1 MKRILP
7 FLMLLTICLL
17 SADVTRASSLVSA
30 ADLPKSNVVK
40 LNFSS
45 LAFGN
50 ASFQYERI
58 FGGRISFAA
67 GISYMPETG
76 LPFAGLLMDQYGHSE
91 DAKNAIETTRL
102 SVFSFTPEIRF
113 YLSRNAPSGI
123 YLAPFARYT
132 IMEMNQVY
140 AFTASNGLRY
150 YPDVDGS
157 LNYFAGGLLL
167 GYQIPVGNRI
177 NIDLWIAGPYV
188 GSMNGSFVA
197 IDYKADMNETIRN
210 DLKRDIENFE
220 IPLVTIDATVDKPNQ
235 VDVLLGGGVLG
246 VRAMGFAVGFRF

>member
-1 MKRILP
+1 MSRISRYLFILP
-7 FLMLLTICLL
+7 ILLLFAQTAQAH
-17 SADVTRASSLVSA
+17 SFASA
-30 ADLPKSNVVK
+30 ADLPKNNVIK

-58 FGGRISFAA
+58 FAGRMSFAM
-67 GISYMPETG
+67 GVSYMPETG
-76 LPFAGLLMDQYGHSE
+76 LPFANLLMDQFGHND
-91 DAKNAIETTRL
+91 DARRAIETTRL
-102 SVFSFTPEIRF
+102 SVFSLTPEIRF
-113 YLSRNAPSGI
+113 YLSKNAPSGV

-132 IMEMNQVY
+132 MMEMNQVY

-157 LNYFAGGLLL
+157 LNYIAGGLLF
-167 GYQIPVGNRI
+167 GYQFLLGKHF
-177 NIDLWIAGPYV
+177 NIDLWIAGPYI

-210 DLKRDIENFE
+210 DLKRDIESFE
-220 IPLVTIDATVDKPNQ
+220 IPLVNIEATVDKPNQ
-235 VDVLLGGGVLG
+235 VDVILSGGVLG
-246 VRAMGFAVGFRF
+246 IRAMGFAVGFRF